1 MKLNLASR
9 VLPALA
15 MAVSALIT
23 LTSGAA
29 RAEQFVLFDATFTYT
44 WQDATGS
51 RPSQSHYY
59 VNEGNWLNKA
69 RPTNWL
75 SPVNY
80 RNGKVHIRV
89 EVFEKPP
96 GDQRVGWA
104 LCYIANS
111 GGYGCPYTDYYTA
124 PGIYEKDVDM
134 TAFWNNQTIGWD
146 RGIKQVDCI
155 YTINDSG
162 RGHVHMYPNLK
173 DAVTPTRLRLTMT
186 QISQGDSYRPAPPS
200 DGGAADAMRDVGGGD
215 MGGGSGGSGGAT
227 GGTGGGSGG
236 TGGAT
241 GAGGSGGG
249 TGSGGSSGGSPAT
262 GGSTGSGGASS
273 AGGTSGGGS
282 AGSGTGGRGGAGG
295 TSGNGAG
302 GAGGSSNQKVNGG
315 SCAMVPGG
323 PAESVGLTFGLGLL
337 AMLALCWRRRCH

>member
-1 MKLNLASR
+1 MKLKLASPA
-9 VLPALA
+9 LPAVV
-15 MAVSALIT
+15 MSISALIT

-134 TAFWNNQTIGWD
+134 TAFWNNQTISWD
-146 RGIKQVDCI
+146 RGIKEVACI

-200 DGGAADAMRDVGGGD
+200 DGGVADAMRDVGGGD

-227 GGTGGGSGG
+227 GGTGGSGG

-241 GAGGSGGG
+241 GTGGSAGSGGGSGGG
-249 TGSGGSSGGSPAT
+249 PAT

-273 AGGTSGGGS
+273 TGGTSGGGS

-295 TSGNGAG
+295 NSSNGAG

-323 PAESVGLTFGLGLL
+323 PAESAGLTFGLGLL
-337 AMLALCWRRRCH
+337 AMLALCWRRRCQ

>member
-1 MKLNLASR
+1 MKLNFDSPA
-9 VLPALA
+9 LPALA

-51 RPSQSHYY
+51 RPQSHHY

-96 GDQRVGWA
+96 GHQRVGWA

-146 RGIKQVDCI
+146 RGIKEVACI

-186 QISQGDSYRPAPPS
+186 QNLPGRQLPS
-200 DGGAADAMRDVGGGD
+200 GARQRRWRRGRHAGPGRWGHEW
-215 MGGGSGGSGGAT
+215 GSGGSGGAT

-241 GAGGSGGG
+241 S
-249 TGSGGSSGGSPAT
+249 TG
-262 GGSTGSGGASS
+262 GSGGAS
-273 AGGTSGGGS
+273 
-282 AGSGTGGRGGAGG
+282 GTGGIRKRGRQRWQHRHGW
-295 TSGNGAG
+295 
-302 GAGGSSNQKVNGG
+302 QHRK
-315 SCAMVPGG
+315 
-323 PAESVGLTFGLGLL
+323 
-337 AMLALCWRRRCH
+337 RRRLEHGRCIGWRLRGQWNRGPRRRRRQFQQRRWWRW